1 MLDDDRP
8 TTLTETQPTTL
19 ATRDTSGL
27 SPIVQGALAR
37 ARRGCAEARALLD
50 AIAANP
56 PRCPTCGAGVRDAK
70 ARAARV
76 WLTCTAGHAWAPAVP
91 ERSGR

>member
-1 MLDDDRP
+1 MLDDDTP
-8 TTLTETQPTTL
+8 TTLAETQPTTL

-27 SPIVQGALAR
+27 SPIIRGALAR
-37 ARRGCAEARALLD
+37 ARRGCSEARALLD

-70 ARAARV
+70 VRAARV
-76 WLTCTAGHAWAPAVP
+76 WLTCTGGHAWAPAVP
-91 ERSGR
+91 AR

>member
-1 MLDDDRP
+1 MLDDDTP
-8 TTLTETQPTTL
+8 TTLAETQPTTL
-19 ATRDTSGL
+19 ATRDTSHL
-27 SPIVQGALAR
+27 SPFLQSALAT
-37 ARRGCAEARALLD
+37 ARRGCATAKGMLD
-50 AIAANP
+50 ALAADP

-70 ARAARV
+70 VKAARV